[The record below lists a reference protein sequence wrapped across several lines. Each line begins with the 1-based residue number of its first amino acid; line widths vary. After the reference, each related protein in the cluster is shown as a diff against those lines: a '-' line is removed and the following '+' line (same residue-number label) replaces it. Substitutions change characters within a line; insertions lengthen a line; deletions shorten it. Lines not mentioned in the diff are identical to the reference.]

1 MKVRALSR
9 ISGPAGVR
17 MPGEEFVVD
26 AATGA
31 DLIERRAVEE
41 VVPAAESAPA
51 DTDAAAKPPKPRK
64 PKA

>member
-9 ISGPAGVR
+9 ISGPMGIK

-31 DLIERRAVEE
+31 DLIERRAVVEG
-41 VVPAAESAPA
+41 VADTAPA
-51 DTDAAAKPPKPRK
+51 EVE
-64 PKA
+64 PKAKTARRKA

>member
-9 ISGPAGVR
+9 ISGPMGIK

-31 DLIERRAVEE
+31 DLIERRAVVE
-41 VVPAAESAPA
+41 VVADTAPA
-51 DTDAAAKPPKPRK
+51 EVE
-64 PKA
+64 PKAKTARRKA